1 MRKSPQTNQ
10 DGTTEEVVKF
20 NGTIRSISGEA
31 VEFGT
36 NNKVYYR
43 ATVEF
48 TNAKGKQTIMGA
60 RIFGGNIAKAEEEGT
75 PFEIGDERM
84 CTMQTY
90 QDAEGKDRYSIT
102 ISHLRYTELVS
113 FEEAMEVFG
122 MQTASPVAPPAA
134 PALTPEQELA
144 QLKASMAAERTA

>member
-1 MRKSPQTNQ
+1 
-10 DGTTEEVVKF
+10 
-20 NGTIRSISGEA
+20 
-31 VEFGT
+31 
-36 NNKVYYR
+36 
-43 ATVEF
+43 
-48 TNAKGKQTIMGA
+48 MGA

-75 PFEIGDERM
+75 PFSIDDERM

-122 MQTASPVAPPAA
+122 MPTASPVAPPVAPVTA
-134 PALTPEQELA
+134 PALTPEQIAQYQA
-144 QLKASMAAERTA
+144 QLATERRN